1 MKLSNTSM
9 LLLLST
15 AGQFATMFAS
25 AKTEIQQNFLRKST
39 FGRVN
44 VEGSANLRR
53 RQEEEAQDDNV
64 QDDNVQ
70 DDNVQDDNVQDD
82 DGNSGIT
89 MGYMAATKCNSYKV
103 QEDEDSIVEMVLK
116 WNAVYGNGLKL
127 FTAPQKSFVF
137 YDYIDPYAYKSANS
151 NNKYDNYVNVNNMNN
166 NDEDADFK
174 LAETSYIIDLDYW
187 IQTGATLE
195 LGKNAGPSCQQIYN
209 PQEIF
214 QYGNNDNDEITK
226 YFATA
231 SLKNNNFFEDWA
243 PKIYLGPI
251 CGMGDGALN
260 WGIFLDDTCTTYVP
274 KWTYRY
280 RKALAQGHI
289 SYDDDESTLL
299 KLSSYTTSKEESSG
313 VFHKDH
319 HWSCEKGNGLC
330 DTLMMYSADTLY
342 CQAGNQEGDEE
353 DEDRRRLEE
362 EEEEEEQEEEEEE
375 AEEEEEQV
383 DDYASYLAYATD
395 DYFANGYQ
403 LSQDDMEDIEAE
415 CGAVITSFQN
425 EEGTLEEF
433 LKKNGQL
440 KQHTKD
446 YKKQSRAIVEFTVL
460 AVVLFVVVVSAVMFV
475 RLRKQRKRV
484 RQIESAKN
492 GDAKS
497 TKAKKS
503 TTTKMSKTN
512 SQPTKKKTSK
522 RSTQE
527 KGKAKASSK
536 QKKERGG
543 WFSGFRRKKNQG
555 GADKTRSLLDTRS
568 F

>member
-53 RQEEEAQDDNV
+53 RQEEED
-64 QDDNVQ
+64 
-70 DDNVQDDNVQDD
+70 VQDDNVQDD

-89 MGYMAATKCNSYKV
+89 MGYMAATKCNAYKV
-103 QEDEDSIVEMVLK
+103 QEDEDSIVGMVLK
-116 WNAVYGNGLKL
+116 WNAVYGNGLQL

-137 YDYIDPYAYKSANS
+137 YDYIDPYSYKSASS
-151 NNKYDNYVNVNNMNN
+151 NNKYDNYVNVNNMNKN
-166 NDEDADFK
+166 GQDADFK
-174 LAETSYIIDLDYW
+174 LAQTSYIIGLDYW

-195 LGKNAGPSCQQIYN
+195 LGKDAGPSCQQIYN

-280 RKALAQGHI
+280 RKALAQGQI
-289 SYDDDESTLL
+289 SYDDDANTLL
-299 KLSSYTTSKEESSG
+299 KLSSYTASEVESSG
-313 VFHKDH
+313 AFHNNH
-319 HWSCEKGNGLC
+319 HWSCKKGNGLC

-342 CQAGNQEGDEE
+342 CQAGDQEGE
-353 DEDRRRLEE
+353 DEDRRRLE
-362 EEEEEEQEEEEEE
+362 EEEEEE

-383 DDYASYLAYATD
+383 DDYASYLAYSTD
-395 DYFANGYQ
+395 DYFATGYQ

-415 CGAVITSFQN
+415 CGAVISSFQN
-425 EEGTLEEF
+425 KEGTLEGF

-440 KQHTKD
+440 KQHTKN

-460 AVVLFVVVVSAVMFV
+460 AVVLFLIVVSAVMFA
-475 RLRKQRKRV
+475 RLRKRRKRV
-484 RQIESAKN
+484 RQIQSPKN

-497 TKAKKS
+497 TTTSKS
-503 TTTKMSKTN
+503 TTTKMSKN
-512 SQPTKKKTSK
+512 KGEPTEKKTSK
-522 RSTQE
+522 KSTQG
-527 KGKAKASSK
+527 KGKAKAPSK

-555 GADKTRSLLDTRS
+555 EVDKTRSLLERS
-568 F
+568 NF